1 MVAPHNTGD
10 LVRSLVRIPDSGGLN
25 NSSVDTIALN
35 LGRVSTLVAS
45 RPVITTTIPPYLT
58 KSKTSK
64 VNSQEN
70 QNSVQNKLGGDATEI
85 LNEVLKFCQNIG
97 SATASSTTTSH
108 KRSLPDSEES
118 AGLEPVKK
126 KICITQQVADIVSSS
141 PSGYLIRLTIPQYI
155 DYANTTIKVLTEEV
169 NTLRQ
174 QVHLFQMLFKNKD
187 RLIDVVKRLGV
198 KCTK

>member
-1 MVAPHNTGD
+1 MVAPHDTGD

-35 LGRVSTLVAS
+35 LGGVSTLVAS
-45 RPVITTTIPPYLT
+45 RPVITTTIPPFLN
-58 KSKTSK
+58 KSTTSE
-64 VNSQEN
+64 VN
-70 QNSVQNKLGGDATEI
+70 QNSVQNKLGGDAKGI
-85 LNEVLKFCQNIG
+85 QNEVFKFCQNIG

-126 KICITQQVADIVSSS
+126 KICITLAD
-141 PSGYLIRLTIPQYI
+141 LIRLTIPEYI
-155 DYANTTIKVLTEEV
+155 DDSNTTIKVLTEEV
-169 NTLRQ
+169 NTLRKQ
-174 QVHLFQMLFKNKD
+174 IHLFQMLFKNKD
-187 RLIDVVKRLGV
+187 RLIDVVKRLGI